1 MKQWIFFDL
10 GSTLIDEREI
20 YHLFLENCLEVVC
33 TAGHALSLEK
43 LEDKMTVFLS
53 ENIIKRSLRFFVITC
68 LKSERFIED
77 FIAFLYQNQSFM
89 VY

>member
-1 MKQWIFFDL
+1 MCKDITMDIFDL

-33 TAGHALSLEK
+33 RAGHALSLEK

-53 ENIIKRSLRFFVITC
+53 ENIIKRSLRFLVATC
-68 LKSERFIED
+68 LKK
-77 FIAFLYQNQSFM
+77 
-89 VY
+89 